1 MWDLKKVEGTNDHHI
16 QIRNQATSGFLAAVK
31 MNPKLDSGRRRVIT
45 EIDTREFSPVA
56 HVLASSL
63 GEEHTWEVDDEDG
76 FFQLK
81 NIRKVLRVVL
91 GTRVCNNFSNFL
103 STQKPGLFVQVP
115 GYLIFFNN
123 L

>member
-16 QIRNQATSGFLAAVK
+16 QIRNQATSGFLAAVR

-63 GEEHTWEVDDEDG
+63 GEEHTWEIDDKDG

-81 NIRKVLRVVL
+81 NIRKVLRVL
-91 GTRVCNNFSNFL
+91 CIRVCNNSSNIL
-103 STQKPGLFVQVP
+103 STQKLGLFVQVP
-115 GYLIFFNN
+115 RYLIF
-123 L
+123 